1 MKLHRIYA
9 ILLRHMYLFRR
20 SYDKM
25 VDSFYWITL
34 DLLLWG
40 ITGMYFQSITPDFQ
54 NVIFMILSGV
64 LLWNIV
70 HRGQIDITSGLLE
83 ELWNKNLINLFV
95 SPLTFREWIASLVA
109 LGFVKAIISFVFG
122 SLITVLLYKFGILF
136 YSVHLLAFMGLLII
150 SGWWIGFL
158 VSSFIL
164 RFGTRVQVLAWTF
177 VWLASPFSAVY
188 YPVDI
193 LPSCVQ
199 VITRI
204 VPMSYVFE
212 EARHLLYEGKIDYGQ
227 LGISLV
233 LSIIYSILT
242 FILLHRSFKAVL
254 QKGLVKVY

>member
-1 MKLHRIYA
+1 
-9 ILLRHMYLFRR
+9 
-20 SYDKM
+20 M

-70 HRGQIDITSGLLE
+70 YRGQIDITMGLLE

-95 SPLTFREWIASLVA
+95 SPLTFREWIASLLA
-109 LGFVKAIISFVFG
+109 LGFVKAMISFSFG
-122 SLITVLLYKFGILF
+122 SLITFILYKFGILF
-136 YSVHLLAFMGLLII
+136 YSIHLLAFIGLLIM
-150 SGWWIGFL
+150 SGWWLGFL
-158 VSSFIL
+158 VAAFIL
-164 RFGTRVQVLAWTF
+164 RFGTRVQALAWTF
-177 VWLASPFSAVY
+177 VWLASPFSAVF
-188 YPVDI
+188 YPMEI
-193 LPSCVQ
+193 LPGWVQ
-199 VITRI
+199 VIARF

-212 EARHLLYEGKIDYGQ
+212 EARHLLYEGTIDYGQ

-233 LSIIYSILT
+233 LNIIYAILT
-242 FILLHRSFKAVL
+242 FLLLNKSFKAVL